1 MKQTLLKTLLL
12 AGFAASTL
20 CAFEVTKDTQIVIG
34 DKVPES
40 TILAAK
46 EFAHYAGKVSGNTLK
61 TVKGKSNASSKVV
74 IGTLENVKDLPSS
87 AAKKLASAKSPDAF
101 AIVSKGNTLY
111 IVGKDRVGELY
122 GTYAFLDEKVG
133 IRWFRAATK
142 KDAYEYIPAKT
153 ALKFADFEIVRD
165 PVFRYRQLSHVGA
178 TGRAPVNG

>member
-1 MKQTLLKTLLL
+1 M
-12 AGFAASTL
+12 
-20 CAFEVTKDTQIVIG
+20 AFEVTKDTQIVIG
-34 DKVPES
+34 EKVPES

-46 EFAHYAGKVSGNTLK
+46 EFAHYAGKVSNFALK

-122 GTYAFLDEKVG
+122 GTYAFLDEKKG
-133 IRWFRAATK
+133 WMDASDSDSQFAWMSCFYDMFIDKLPDDILLTIYECK
-142 KDAYEYIPAKT
+142 K
-153 ALKFADFEIVRD
+153 
-165 PVFRYRQLSHVGA
+165 
-178 TGRAPVNG
+178 